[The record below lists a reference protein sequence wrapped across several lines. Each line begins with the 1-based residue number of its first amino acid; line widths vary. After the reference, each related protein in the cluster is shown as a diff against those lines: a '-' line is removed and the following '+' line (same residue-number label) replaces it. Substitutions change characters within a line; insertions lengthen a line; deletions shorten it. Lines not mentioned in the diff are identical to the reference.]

1 MSQEK
6 VAPAAEHTAQMHIHL
21 LYVTDLSFEAP
32 NSPEVFQTQN
42 WQPQIE
48 VQLNTAAKPLVDNLH
63 EVMMTITVTAK
74 LEDKVAYIV
83 EVAQAGV
90 FSVINFPQDQ
100 ISYLLGAYCPAI
112 LFPYARQV
120 VAEAIMNGGFPVLHL
135 APMNFEALHA
145 QQMMQQQADVAGG
158 GEGIIQV

>member
-6 VAPAAEHTAQMHIHL
+6 VAPTAEQNAQMHIQR
-21 LYVTDLSFEAP
+21 LYVKDMSFEAP
-32 NSPEVFQTQN
+32 NSPEVFQAQN

-48 VQLNTAAKPLVDNLH
+48 VQLNTQAKQLVDNLH
-63 EVMMTITVTAK
+63 EVVMTITVTAK
-74 LEDKVAYIV
+74 LEEKVAYIV
-83 EVAQAGV
+83 EVAQAGI

-100 ISYLLGAYCPAI
+100 LQYLMGAYCPAI

-145 QQMMQQQADVAGG
+145 QQIMQQQANAAG
-158 GEGIIQV
+158 GEGIIQA

>member
-6 VAPAAEHTAQMHIHL
+6 TAAGAEQNAQMHIQR
-21 LYVTDLSFEAP
+21 LYVKDMSFEAP
-32 NSPEVFQTQN
+32 NSPEVFQVQS

-48 VQLNTAAKPLVDNLH
+48 VQLNTQAKPLADNLH
-63 EVMMTITVTAK
+63 EVVMTITVTAK
-74 LEDKVAYIV
+74 LDDKVAYLV

-100 ISYLLGAYCPAI
+100 LQYLMGAYCPAI

-145 QQMMQQQADVAGG
+145 QQMMQQQADAAS

>member
-6 VAPAAEHTAQMHIHL
+6 AAPAAEQSAQMHIQR
-21 LYVTDLSFEAP
+21 LYVKDMSFEAP
-32 NSPEVFQTQN
+32 NSPELFQVQN

-48 VQLNTAAKPLVDNLH
+48 VQLNTQAKKLADNLH
-63 EVMMTITVTAK
+63 EVVMTITVTAK
-74 LEDKVAYIV
+74 LEDKVAYLV

-90 FSVINFPQDQ
+90 FAVVNFPEDQ
-100 ISYLLGAYCPAI
+100 VQYLMGAYCPAI

-120 VAEAIMNGGFPVLHL
+120 IAEAIMNGGFPVLHL

-145 QQMMQQQADVAGG
+145 QQMMQQQVKTDDGQ
-158 GEGIIQV
+158 GIIQV

>member
-6 VAPAAEHTAQMHIHL
+6 VESAAERNAQMHIQR
-21 LYVTDLSFEAP
+21 LYVKDISFEAP
-32 NSPEVFQTQN
+32 NSPEVFQVQN

-48 VQLNTAAKPLVDNLH
+48 VELNTQAKPLADNLH
-63 EVMMTITVTAK
+63 EVVMTITVTAK
-74 LEDKVAYIV
+74 LEEKVAYIV
-83 EVAQAGV
+83 EVAQAGIFAV
-90 FSVINFPQDQ
+90 VNFPPDQ
-100 ISYLLGAYCPAI
+100 VQYLMGAYCPAI

-145 QQMMQQQADVAGG
+145 QQMMQQQANADDGQ
-158 GEGIIQV
+158 GIIQV